1 MPSQTPV
8 TYVALLRGINVGG
21 NNVIPMSAL
30 VKTFERMGLDSV
42 KTYIASGNVLFRT
55 KATEPRAIEARIE
68 SALSKAHAYDARV
81 VLRSQAEMARH
92 LKDLPRPWK
101 RPDPEM
107 RYNVLF
113 LRHEIDSESILEDL
127 APKPDIEQIWYRP
140 GVLYWSAH
148 TSDLA
153 RTSMVK
159 LSSKGIY
166 KHVTVRNLNTTR
178 KILEL
183 MDAMT

>member
-1 MPSQTPV
+1 MPSPTPA

-30 VKTFERMGLDSV
+30 VKTFERAGLESV

-55 KATEPRAIEARIE
+55 GATEPRALEARIE
-68 SALSKAHAYDARV
+68 GALSKAHGYDARV
-81 VLRSQAEMARH
+81 VLRSHVEMARH
-92 LKDLPRPWK
+92 VADLPRPWK
-101 RPDPEM
+101 RPDPKM

-113 LRHEIDSESILEDL
+113 LRHEIDSESILEGL
-127 APKPDIEQIWYRP
+127 APKADIEQIWYRP

-159 LSSKGIY
+159 LSSKAIY

>member
-1 MPSQTPV
+1 MPSRTPV

-21 NNVIPMSAL
+21 SNVIPMSAL

-42 KTYIASGNVLFRT
+42 ETYIASGNVLFRT
-55 KATEPRAIEARIE
+55 GATEPRSLEARIE
-68 SALSKAHAYDARV
+68 QALSKAHGYDARV
-81 VLRSQAEMARH
+81 VLRTHAEMERH
-92 LKDLPRPWK
+92 VADLPRAWK
-101 RPDPEM
+101 RSDPKM

-113 LRHEIDSESILEDL
+113 LRHEVDSESILEGL
-127 APKPDIEQIWYRP
+127 APKPGIEQIWYRP

-159 LSSKGIY
+159 LSSKTIY
-166 KHVTVRNLNTTR
+166 KHLTVRNLNTTR
-178 KILEL
+178 RILEL
-183 MDAMT
+183 MDAMS

>member
-1 MPSQTPV
+1 MPSKPLV
-8 TYVALLRGINVGG
+8 THVALLRGINVGG

-30 VKTFERMGLDSV
+30 VKTFERLGLESV

-55 KATEPRAIEARIE
+55 GACEPRALEARIE
-68 SALSKAHAYDARV
+68 RALSKAHGYDARV
-81 VLRSQAEMARH
+81 VLRSHDEMTRH
-92 LKDLPRPWK
+92 VADLPRAWK
-101 RPDPEM
+101 RPDPKM

-113 LRHEIDSESILEDL
+113 LRHEIDSESVLEGL
-127 APKPDIEQIWYRP
+127 APKPDIEQVWYRP

-148 TSDLA
+148 TSDLG

-159 LSSKGIY
+159 LASKSIY

-178 KILEL
+178 KIAEL
-183 MDAMT
+183 MDGMS